1 MLAPKKDFLHS
12 EGYDTIYENN
22 REISR
27 LLAEN
32 EDIIRKYLNE
42 QGLNNQ
48 PVDNIHLGYN
58 KVGEMEGLNP
68 DKNGRKKELTDAIS
82 IPQGYVRTLDTIIA
96 DYGFD
101 KIIKDEVQ
109 CKNCASMI
117 MSMDAKEFFLNRFYI
132 WGYLETIN
140 YKDMIQNVASIIEA
154 LLYFGLLEAR
164 QNPAISD
171 VDAQSQTVV
180 NDCTISLFFY
190 ERINRKVNFAG
201 LIYFFEHMK
210 PNLLNLTSD
219 DYRVIGEL
227 RDKRNGIHLQ
237 KNTERFYDESIYNRR
252 FYEESVEV
260 LRKVSTSLAE
270 LLS

>member
-1 MLAPKKDFLHS
+1 MFAPKNGFLHS
-12 EGYDTIYENN
+12 EDYDTVYENN
-22 REISR
+22 IEISR
-27 LLAEN
+27 MLAEN
-32 EDIIRKYLNE
+32 EDIIRKYLSD
-42 QGLNNQ
+42 QGLNKQ

-58 KVGEMEGLNP
+58 KISDMNGLNP
-68 DKNGRKKELTDAIS
+68 DKNGRQKGLTDAIS
-82 IPQGYVRTLDTIIA
+82 IPQGYVRTLDSIID

-117 MSMDAKEFFLNRFYI
+117 MSMDAKEFFLNRFFI

-154 LLYFGLLEAR
+154 LFYFGLLEAKN
-164 QNPAISD
+164 NPGISD
-171 VDAQSQTVV
+171 VNNQSQTVV
-180 NDCTISLFFY
+180 NNYTVSLFF
-190 ERINRKVNFAG
+190 EDKINRKVNFAG

-219 DYRVIGEL
+219 DYRVIGAL

-237 KNTERFYDESIYNRR
+237 KNTERFYDENIYNRR
-252 FYEESVEV
+252 FYEESMEV
-260 LRKVSTSLAE
+260 LRKVSTGLVA